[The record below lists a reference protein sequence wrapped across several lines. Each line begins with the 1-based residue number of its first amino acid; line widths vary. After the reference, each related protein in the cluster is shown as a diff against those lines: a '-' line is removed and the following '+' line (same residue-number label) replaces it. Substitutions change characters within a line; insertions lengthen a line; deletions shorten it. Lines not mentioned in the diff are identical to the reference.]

1 MGRGESKRFSL
12 HARYSFYPSKYAAS
26 PQASSRLSLCSLFLF
41 DRRKEGDPNAQ
52 SGWSEVQSKEKDVE
66 EGTPRRYVHLPT
78 AVPAADVPNF
88 LLISLK
94 V

>member
-1 MGRGESKRFSL
+1 M
-12 HARYSFYPSKYAAS
+12 
-26 PQASSRLSLCSLFLF
+26 
-41 DRRKEGDPNAQ
+41 EGDADAKYGGSNVKLQ
-52 SGWSEVQSKEKDVE
+52 DKDVE

-78 AVPAADVPNF
+78 AVPAADMPNF

>member
-1 MGRGESKRFSL
+1 MQGDVDVQLDGNGVQ
-12 HARYSFYPSKYAAS
+12 
-26 PQASSRLSLCSLFLF
+26 PQ
-41 DRRKEGDPNAQ
+41 D
-52 SGWSEVQSKEKDVE
+52 KDIE

>member
-1 MGRGESKRFSL
+1 M
-12 HARYSFYPSKYAAS
+12 
-26 PQASSRLSLCSLFLF
+26 Q
-41 DRRKEGDPNAQ
+41 GDLNAE
-52 SGWSEVQSKEKDVE
+52 SGWSEVESKEKDIE

-78 AVPAADVPNF
+78 AVPAADMPNF